1 MLRNVS
7 IIVMAVFVSSLA
19 VVEAEAVS
27 LASTDFNSSSIGGSS
42 NIKTGLNWTLD
53 GLEDPGDMAAKNASG
68 FSQTIFNGN
77 AFVQGIFI
85 PGLNTGNGNTFWTTD
100 VAITVEAGFSVT
112 LTDVTF
118 NSVSVS
124 GQQAENVNRRN
135 DYTAFL
141 IDPSAVELAQVT
153 VADVLAGTNAGQ
165 PLVTLDF
172 ADTVL
177 SDPGTYILRIKG
189 GDFTGTGETGN
200 HTGLDNLSINGEAIA
215 SVPEPATATLAML
228 GLGGLV
234 MRRRRAA

>member
-19 VVEAEAVS
+19 VVEAQAVS

-42 NIKTGLNWTLD
+42 NIKTGLAWTLD
-53 GLEDPGDMAAKNASG
+53 GLEDPGDMAALNAGG

-77 AFVQGIFI
+77 GFVQDIFI

-124 GQQAENVNRRN
+124 GSQNQNVNRRN

-141 IDPSAVELAQVT
+141 IDPSAVQIAEVT

-165 PLVTLDF
+165 PLVTLDL
-172 ADTVL
+172 ADTLL
-177 SDPGTYILRIKG
+177 SDAGTYILRIKG
-189 GDFTGTGETGN
+189 GDFTGFNETGN
-200 HTGLDNLSINGEAIA
+200 HTGLDNLSINGEVTAG
-215 SVPEPATATLAML
+215 VPEPATATLAML